1 MFSESFLHFLLGKTD
16 EEVNNKT
23 EEVQTIPFRSFKVQE
38 AAKVVVASIKDT
50 F

>member
-1 MFSESFLHFLLGKTD
+1 MFSESFLRFLLGESSSET
-16 EEVNNKT
+16 NNKA